1 MTAETAESGI
11 ETDPNGNATLD
22 KNIVTGEGARQ
33 AKSCPR
39 WVLGQVVGTDQRL
52 NPRHATA
59 CLPAGRIGDGR
70 VVKEQF
76 VGPLAQQSIERVGR
90 PAKAGRYGGEPQVIE
105 DLPDDHEKGGGL
117 GADRRI

>member
-1 MTAETAESGI
+1 M
-11 ETDPNGNATLD
+11 
-22 KNIVTGEGARQ
+22 
-33 AKSCPR
+33 
-39 WVLGQVVGTDQRL
+39 
-52 NPRHATA
+52 
-59 CLPAGRIGDGR
+59 
-70 VVKEQF
+70 VKERF